1 LKQIH
6 FYLQHHS
13 RKHAAIKG
21 KVDALEGLKENV
33 IIGKAIPAGTGIKDY
48 QDVDYTLAKEFID
61 EEPLER
67 LEDQFME

>member
-1 LKQIH
+1 MIWL
-6 FYLQHHS
+6 FALPFLQNW
-13 RKHAAIKG
+13 
-21 KVDALEGLKENV
+21 EGSMSKKYSKSYE
-33 IIGKAIPAGTGIKDY
+33 IRY